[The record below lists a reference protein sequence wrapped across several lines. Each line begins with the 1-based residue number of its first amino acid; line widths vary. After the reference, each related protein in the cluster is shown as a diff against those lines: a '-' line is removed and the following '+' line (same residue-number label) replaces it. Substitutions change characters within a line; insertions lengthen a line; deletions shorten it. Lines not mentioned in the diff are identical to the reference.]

1 MIDLSS
7 DTATK
12 PTPGMREAIAT
23 AEVGDEQKREDPTV
37 NRLQEQVAN
46 LLGKEAALFLPTGTM
61 CNAIAVKVHT
71 QPGDAILADRRSHIL
86 RSESGGAGLLSGVII
101 DQIAGERGC
110 FTPEAVEAALPPPS
124 VYVAPPR
131 LLCVEQTH
139 NFGGGSI
146 WSFDQLEAVCTT
158 AHTHGLAVHMDG
170 ARLMNAVV
178 ATGISAHA
186 YSHLCDSVWIDF
198 SKGLGTPMGGVLAG
212 STEFI
217 ERARRY
223 KHMFGGALRQAGIV
237 AAACIYALE
246 NHVERLRDDHTN
258 AQRLAEGLSD
268 IPGMQLDGPVESNMV
283 FFDTSATGMS
293 NADFL
298 AGIQAHGVR
307 MGAVAGSIRA
317 VTHLGISA
325 QDVEQ
330 AIEVARTVL
339 NNSQGML

>member
-12 PTPGMREAIAT
+12 PTPGMREAMAA

-37 NRLQEQVAN
+37 NRLQEQVAD

-71 QPGDAILADRRSHIL
+71 HPGDAILADRRSHIL

-101 DQIAGERGC
+101 DQLVGERGL
-110 FTPEAVEAALPPPS
+110 FTSQAVEAALPPPS

-146 WSFDQLEAVCTT
+146 WPLDQLEAVCAT

-170 ARLMNAVV
+170 ARLLNAVV
-178 ATGISAHA
+178 ATGVSARE
-186 YSHLCDSVWIDF
+186 YSRLCDSVWIDF

-212 STEFI
+212 TTDFI

-246 NHVERLRDDHTN
+246 NHVERLRDDHAN
-258 AQRLAEGLSD
+258 VQRLAEGLGA
-268 IPGMQLDGPVESNMV
+268 IPGVQIDGPVESNMV
-283 FFDTSATGMS
+283 FFDTDATGMS

-298 AGIQAHGVR
+298 SAIQAQGVR
-307 MGAVAGSIRA
+307 MGAVAGRIRA
-317 VTHLGISA
+317 VTHLDIAA
-325 QDVEQ
+325 QDIER
-330 AIEVARTVL
+330 AIEVARTVIA
-339 NNSQGML
+339 Q

>member
-1 MIDLSS
+1 
-7 DTATK
+7 
-12 PTPGMREAIAT
+12 
-23 AEVGDEQKREDPTV
+23 
-37 NRLQEQVAN
+37 
-46 LLGKEAALFLPTGTM
+46 
-61 CNAIAVKVHT
+61 
-71 QPGDAILADRRSHIL
+71 
-86 RSESGGAGLLSGVII
+86 LLSGVII
-101 DQIAGERGC
+101 DQLSGERGR

-146 WSFDQLEAVCTT
+146 WPLDQLESVCTT
-158 AHTHGLAVHMDG
+158 ARTHGLAVHMDG
-170 ARLMNAVV
+170 ARLLNAVV
-178 ATGISAHA
+178 ATGISARD
-186 YSHLCDSVWIDF
+186 YSRLCDSVWIDF

-246 NHVERLRDDHTN
+246 NHVDRLRDDHTN

-268 IPGMQLDGPVESNMV
+268 IPGVQLAGPVESNMV
-283 FFDTSATGMS
+283 FFDTNATGMS

-298 AGIQAHGVR
+298 TGIQAHGVR
-307 MGAVAGSIRA
+307 MSAVTGSIRA
-317 VTHLGISA
+317 VAHLDIST
-325 QDVEQ
+325 QDIER
-330 AIEVARTVL
+330 AIKVAHTVL
-339 NNSQGML
+339 SG